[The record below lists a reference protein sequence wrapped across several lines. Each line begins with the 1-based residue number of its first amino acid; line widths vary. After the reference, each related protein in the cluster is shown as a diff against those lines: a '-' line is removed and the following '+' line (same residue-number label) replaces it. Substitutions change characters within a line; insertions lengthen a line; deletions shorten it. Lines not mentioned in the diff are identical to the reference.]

1 MKNVTITLPDE
12 LAQKA
17 KVFAAGQNTSVSRY
31 VGKLLSE
38 RLEQEQGYR
47 DTMNQWCSVNPTKLN
62 EDGASY
68 PTREDIHER

>member
-17 KVFAAGQNTSVSRY
+17 KVFAAEQNTSVSRY

-47 DTMNQWCSVNPTKLN
+47 DAMNQWCSVEPSILN
-62 EDGASY
+62 EDGAKY
-68 PTREDIHER
+68 PTREELHER